1 MASADRPQ
9 PSCFGGILLA
19 FDSDCMQIARKL
31 REVSRGGFEKGELA
45 GVGMWIVAM

>member
-31 REVSRGGFEKGELA
+31 RKFPGGFEKGALA
-45 GVGMWIVAM
+45 GGGMRIVAM